1 MNSPTKGCEFPVS
14 SGGLLVWIWAV
25 LGWKVVH
32 NTYKGKVATKMGN
45 LLNGENQER
54 RKFSRARTTSS
65 CVLYLDFQGVFA
77 LSNPRSA
84 LPRDGPFPWSFHP
97 CPHLP
102 HHLTPHSK
110 RQRGAPPPRGLPSGA
125 LVLAPARGPS
135 PAQRRLR
142 GYSAARS
149 LPPQRRLPKVT
160 KP

>member
-1 MNSPTKGCEFPVS
+1 M
-14 SGGLLVWIWAV
+14 
-25 LGWKVVH
+25 VH
-32 NTYKGKVATKMGN
+32 NTYKGKVATKKGN

-54 RKFSRARTTSS
+54 RKLSSARTSS
-65 CVLYLDFQGVFA
+65 CVLYLYFQGSSPFQTQG
-77 LSNPRSA
+77 
-84 LPRDGPFPWSFHP
+84 LPFLWEGPFPWSFHP

-110 RQRGAPPPRGLPSGA
+110 RQRGAPPPRGLPSGV

-142 GYSAARS
+142 GCSAARS

-160 KP
+160 TP